1 VIVGCPTCGAE
12 VEFRYDDSFVRVCGH
27 CSAAVVRTDR
37 GVDTLGRFADL
48 VPISSA
54 LQLFA
59 EGRYGTTGFL
69 LIGTAQLRHAAG
81 GVWQEWYAKLDGGKW
96 AWISEAQGRL
106 YLTFERPDVPAPPI
120 AQLAPGV
127 TVPLAG
133 ATFTVAERGTATYV
147 SARGEIPYR
156 LAPSATF
163 QFVDLSDGR
172 GGFATIDYGDGS
184 EPPVVYLGSQITP
197 AELGLSGGEAAPQL
211 ARPAAGARLACPHCG
226 GSLELRVP
234 DQTLRVACPFCNTLV
249 SVEGGT
255 LAIIAKQGK
264 KPTPLIALGTKG
276 TFLEGELTV
285 IGYVARSACIE
296 ATWWPFDEYLLYAPS
311 VGFRWLVCSDGH
323 WSYVQPVATG
333 AVSVGVNARYDGV
346 SFQRFQSAELRVDSV
361 LGEFY
366 WRVQVG
372 ERVRAEDY
380 IAPPAMLSIEATKS
394 EQNWSLSTYLTTKDI
409 DKAFGKPLGL
419 ARPIGVGPNQPY
431 GAGFGS
437 VMALVTVAFF
447 AAGIGKC
454 VTAPEAEKLRQHFA
468 VPMTAGKSPPTPS
481 GDATLEE
488 LRRHL
493 TVPMDAGKPTPTPS
507 GDSSGVPTP
516 VPSPVPTPVPPPM
529 PVVDPTDPAATPAA
543 GSDTASAEPPG
554 DVKFSNKFQLD
565 GGENVEF
572 ALSSDVSN
580 NWVYAT
586 LDLVNDATGS
596 VVDIEKTIEYYS
608 GYDEDGSW
616 TEGSTTAEE
625 VIGPV
630 DPGTYVLRVESQ
642 HGGLGDVDLG
652 VVIRQGVF
660 RWVWFWLF
668 FGVLLIPFGA
678 VTVHG
683 LSFRRRRWANSNAR
697 PTSGGYDD

>member
-1 VIVGCPTCGAE
+1 MIVGCPTCGSE

-37 GVDTLGRFADL
+37 GVETLGRFADL
-48 VPISSA
+48 VPIESA

-69 LIGTAQLRHAAG
+69 LIGMAQLRHAAG

-106 YLTFERPDVPAPPI
+106 YLTFERPDVPVPPI
-120 AQLAPGV
+120 AQLAPGA

-156 LAPSATF
+156 LAPSTTF

-184 EPPVVYLGSQITP
+184 EPPVVYLGSQVTP
-197 AELGLSGGEAAPQL
+197 AGLGLSGGEAPPQL
-211 ARPAAGARLACPHCG
+211 AKSAAGARLACPNCN
-226 GSLELRVP
+226 GSLELRAP
-234 DQTLRVACPFCNTLV
+234 DQTLRVACPYCGGLV

-255 LAIIAKQGK
+255 LSIIAKQAK
-264 KPTPLIALGTKG
+264 KPVPLIALGTQG

-285 IGYVARSACIE
+285 IGYVARSAYVDGE
-296 ATWWPFDEYLLYAPS
+296 WWPFEEYLLYAPS
-311 VGFRWLVCSDGH
+311 VGFRWLVSSDGH

-333 AVSVGVNARYDGV
+333 AVSVGGNAKYDGV
-346 SFQRFQSAELRVDSV
+346 SFRRFQGAELRVDSV

-366 WRVQVG
+366 WRVQAG
-372 ERVRAEDY
+372 ERVHAQDY

-419 ARPIGVGPNQPY
+419 PSPIGVGPNQPY
-431 GAGFGS
+431 GAGLGK

-447 AAGIGKC
+447 AVGIGKC
-454 VTAPEAEKLRQHFA
+454 ATAPEAEKLRQHFA
-468 VPMTAGKSPPTPS
+468 VPMN
-481 GDATLEE
+481 
-488 LRRHL
+488 
-493 TVPMDAGKPTPTPS
+493 AGKPMSKPS
-507 GDSSGVPTP
+507 VDSSGLPT
-516 VPSPVPTPVPPPM
+516 PVPTPVPPPT
-529 PVVDPTDPAATPAA
+529 PAVDPTDPTATPAA
-543 GSDTASAEPPG
+543 GSDTASAEAPG

-565 GGENVEF
+565 GGKNVVF
-572 ALSSDVSN
+572 DLSADVSN

-586 LDLVNDATGS
+586 LDLVNDDTGS
-596 VVDIEKTIEYYS
+596 VVNIEKTIEYYS
-608 GYDEDGSW
+608 GSDEDGSW
-616 TEGSTTAEE
+616 TEGSNTADE

-630 DPGTYVLRVESQ
+630 EPGTYVLRVESQ

-660 RWVWFWLF
+660 RWIWFWLF
-668 FGVLLIPFGA
+668 FGVLMIPFGA
-678 VTVHG
+678 VAVHA
-683 LSFRRRRWANSNAR
+683 LRFRRRRWENSNVGAR
-697 PTSGGYDD
+697 GYDD